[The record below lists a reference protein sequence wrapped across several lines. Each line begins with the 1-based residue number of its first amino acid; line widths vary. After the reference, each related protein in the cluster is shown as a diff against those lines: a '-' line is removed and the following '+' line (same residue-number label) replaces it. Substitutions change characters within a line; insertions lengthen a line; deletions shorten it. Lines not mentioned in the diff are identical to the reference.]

1 MSNYDIGII
10 GKWVKEST
18 CNNKYHWRI
27 AGFITHWTVK
37 ECIAQCADRG
47 LVTRVQGLIKTW
59 FRCWSVK
66 MRCCE
71 LQGDYSPGIHHA
83 IQILGTETRR
93 TGGEGWWQPGD
104 YYSLLGNGW
113 CDHETREQ
121 YSGRNKHS
129 PFSRS
134 WIMKNYKGRDR
145 CGFNIIFCACHPESM
160 VVVMITIECK
170 IFVPSVTGAGE

>member
-113 CDHETREQ
+113 CVTARLGNNTQ
-121 YSGRNKHS
+121 GGINILHS
-129 PFSRS
+129 LGLES
-134 WIMKNYKGRDR
+134 WRTVEVEIDVALIS
-145 CGFNIIFCACHPESM
+145 F
-160 VVVMITIECK
+160 
-170 IFVPSVTGAGE
+170 FVHATLNQWLMSWSLLSVRYLSPV

>member
-18 CNNKYHWRI
+18 CNNMYHWRI

-93 TGGEGWWQPGD
+93 TGGEGWWLRNNSHGGINIFF
-104 YYSLLGNGW
+104 SG
-113 CDHETREQ
+113 HETSRYVDYRGRECRDVVININFLTACNPEPMVD
-121 YSGRNKHS
+121 GWS
-129 PFSRS
+129 PL
-134 WIMKNYKGRDR
+134 
-145 CGFNIIFCACHPESM
+145 
-160 VVVMITIECK
+160 
-170 IFVPSVTGAGE
+170 SVRYLSPV